1 MWKWLVA
8 YFDGGISL
16 ETPLDSQ
23 QQYIF
28 CSFPHGTCTASH
40 LLTMTNGCGMLD
52 KVHGGDRR
60 DLCATVLFF
69 VPIFREILLWLGCV
83 DAGTRT
89 AHHNLK
95 CGRSILIFVGGEKEQ
110 LMTTPGVHQIFLNNR
125 KGFVKLALEY
135 GSPLVPMYAFGENE
149 VFHVS
154 KLFMGTSCYCFIFDS
169 VSVFVDSFYTATMHD
184 TGFRVWLQHKFQ
196 LGIPLLYGRWGLFP
210 LKVRIHVEVGKP
222 LLVAKKRKEDITQA
236 DIDALHAKFVQSMQ
250 DLFERTKFTQ
260 GCTPDTKLIIH

>member
-1 MWKWLVA
+1 MTVYHLLQVCILVVLLSTSWYGANFSLSYLITYLITSSLVVCFLDDCYKRDGRKWPYFQQLLIWKWFVA
-8 YFDGGISL
+8 YFDGGISV

-69 VPIFREILLWLGCV
+69 VPVFREMLLWLGCV

-149 VFHVS
+149 VFYVS
-154 KLFMGTSCYCFIFDS
+154 KLFMGTCCCSFIF
-169 VSVFVDSFYTATMHD
+169 A
-184 TGFRVWLQHKFQ
+184 
-196 LGIPLLYGRWGLFP
+196 
-210 LKVRIHVEVGKP
+210 
-222 LLVAKKRKEDITQA
+222 
-236 DIDALHAKFVQSMQ
+236 
-250 DLFERTKFTQ
+250 
-260 GCTPDTKLIIH
+260 